1 MRYTAIYLRLSSDD
15 NDIDG
20 IKTEST
26 SIEGQRNIIHSFIN
40 NNADLSRTEIK
51 EYFDDGY
58 SGTSFSRPA
67 ITQLL
72 EDLRKGIIG
81 CIIVKDLSRF
91 GRNFVETGE
100 YLEQIFPL
108 LNVRFIAVND
118 NYDSYNNQI
127 TEMSVPLKNL
137 MNEMYSAD
145 ISKKIKSTLKIHIE
159 KGYFSGKPPLGYTLK
174 NHKLYIDEKAAKYI
188 KYIFSLAQNGM
199 TITEIT
205 KKLNKERVPT
215 AAEYFGY
222 GKNTLWARDIVKK
235 VLQNTVYIG
244 TVTRN
249 KNTNIRPRI
258 EVSRDKSEW
267 IVFENSHQPIISKET
282 FEKVQKMFTNKKS
295 GNRSGNYYPELK
307 GKIKCGVCGR
317 AVSRMNKYKVKDGS
331 LKRIYCVCK
340 TQLFEDC
347 FTDKVNIIDIKN
359 VIVKH
364 LEILMQFADVNLNA
378 VKYEYKKVSNDKTV
392 KELEKQ
398 IETADNRKLLLYTDY
413 KSGILSIERYLQK
426 REEVIKL
433 INSLQTKLDSLMSAV
448 QLPPDIET
456 AESIINSYKDKS
468 STVEDIIQKYLREVK
483 IFSKDRFEI
492 EWNLPDIFNQ
502 K

>member
-15 NDIDG
+15 NDIDR

-51 EYFDDGY
+51 EYVDDGY
-58 SGTSFSRPA
+58 SGTNFSRPA

-108 LNVRFIAVND
+108 LNVRFIAVTD

-145 ISKKIKSTLKIHIE
+145 ISEKIKSTLKIHIE
-159 KGYFSGKPPLGYTLK
+159 KGYFSGKPPLGYILR
-174 NHKLYIDEKAAKYI
+174 NHKLYVDEKAAKYVR
-188 KYIFSLAQNGM
+188 YIFSLAENGM
-199 TITEIT
+199 GIAEIT
-205 KKLNKERVPT
+205 TKLNREKIPT
-215 AAEYFGY
+215 VSEYFGHS
-222 GKNTLWARDIVKK
+222 KNTLWAEDVVKRL
-235 VLQNTVYIG
+235 LQNTVYIG

-249 KNTNIRPRI
+249 KNTNIRLRK
-258 EVSRDKSEW
+258 EVKTDKSEW
-267 IVFENSHQPIISKET
+267 LVFENSHQPIIDKEI
-282 FEKVQKMFTNKKS
+282 FDKIQKMFIPKKS
-295 GNRSGNYYPELK
+295 GKKGGNYYPEFK
-307 GKIKCGVCGR
+307 GKIKCGICGR
-317 AVSRMNKYKVKDGS
+317 TARRMNKYRAKDGV
-331 LKRIYCVCK
+331 LKRIYFVCR
-340 TQLFEDC
+340 TQLFENC
-347 FTDKVNIIDIKN
+347 FTDKVNIIDIKA
-359 VIVKH
+359 IVAKH
-364 LEILMQFADVNLNA
+364 LETLMHIADVNLNA
-378 VKYEYKKVSNDKTV
+378 IKSAHKEVNNGKAVKNI
-392 KELEKQ
+392 EKQ
-398 IETADNRKLLLYTDY
+398 IEVADNRKLLLYTDY
-413 KSGILSIERYLQK
+413 KRGMLTIEKYLQK
-426 REEVIKL
+426 REEVIRE
-433 INSLQTKLDSLMSAV
+433 INSLQTSLNSLTAIV

-456 AESIINSYKDKS
+456 AENILNDYKSKSITI
-468 STVEDIIQKYLREVK
+468 EDIIKKYLKEVR

>member
-20 IKTEST
+20 TKTEST
-26 SIEGQRNIIHSFIN
+26 SIEGQRNIIHGFIKD
-40 NNADLSRTEIK
+40 NADLSRTEIK
-51 EYFDDGY
+51 EYVDDGY
-58 SGTSFSRPA
+58 SGCSFNRPA
-67 ITQLL
+67 VTKLF

-108 LNVRFIAVND
+108 LNVRFIAVTD

-145 ISKKIKSTLKIHIE
+145 ISKKVKSTLKIHKE

-174 NHKLYIDEKAAKYI
+174 DHKLHIDEKAAEYI
-188 KYIFSLAQNGM
+188 RYIFSLAENGM
-199 TITEIT
+199 TVTEIT
-205 KKLNKERVPT
+205 KKLNKEKIPT
-215 AAEYFGY
+215 TSEYFGY
-222 GKNTLWARDIVKK
+222 ITNTLWVRDTVKR

-249 KNTNIRPRI
+249 KNTNIRPRT
-258 EVSRDKSEW
+258 EVSNDKSEW
-267 IVFENSHQPIISKET
+267 LVFENSHQPIILKET
-282 FEKVQKMFTNKKS
+282 FEKVQKMFTNKKN
-295 GNRSGNYYPELK
+295 GNRGGNYYPELK
-307 GKIKCGVCGR
+307 GKIKCGACGR
-317 AVSRMNKYKVKDGS
+317 TVSRMNKYRVKDSS
-331 LKRIYCVCK
+331 LKRIYCVCG

-347 FTDKVNIIDIKN
+347 LNEKVDIIAIKE
-359 VIVKH
+359 VIVKQ
-364 LEILMQFADVNLNA
+364 LQTLMQFADINLSA
-378 VKYEYKKVSNDKTV
+378 VKSEYKEISSNKTL

-398 IETADNRKLLLYTDY
+398 IETANTCKLLLYTDY
-413 KSGILSIERYLQK
+413 KSGILSIEKYLQK
-426 REEVIKL
+426 REEIIKL
-433 INSLQTKLDSLMSAV
+433 LNSLQIKLDNLMSAV
-448 QLPPDIET
+448 QLSPDIET
-456 AESIINSYKDKS
+456 AENILNSYKDKS
-468 STVEDIIQKYLREVK
+468 VTIEDIIQKYLKEVK

>member
-1 MRYTAIYLRLSSDD
+1 MKYTAIYLRLSSDD
-15 NDIDG
+15 DDIDG

-40 NNADLSRTEIK
+40 NNSELSHTETK
-51 EYFDDGY
+51 EYVDDGY
-58 SGTSFSRPA
+58 SGCGFNRPA
-67 ITQLL
+67 ITELL
-72 EDLRKGIIG
+72 EDLRKGVIG

-108 LNVRFIAVND
+108 LNVRFIAVTD
-118 NYDSYNNQI
+118 NYDSYKSQI

-145 ISKKIKSTLKIHIE
+145 ISKKIKSTLKIHKE
-159 KGYFSGKPPLGYTLK
+159 KGYFSGKPPLGYILK
-174 NHKLYIDEKAAKYI
+174 DHKLYIDEKAAEYI
-188 KYIFSLAQNGM
+188 RYIFSLAENG
-199 TITEIT
+199 TTVTEIT
-205 KKLNKERVPT
+205 KKLNKEKIPT
-215 AAEYFGY
+215 TSEYFGY
-222 GKNTLWARDIVKK
+222 ITNTLWVRDTVKR

-249 KNTNIRPRI
+249 KNTNIRPRTEI
-258 EVSRDKSEW
+258 SNDKSEW
-267 IVFENSHQPIISKET
+267 LIFENSHQPIISRET
-282 FEKVQKMFTNKKS
+282 FEKVQKMFTNKKN
-295 GNRSGNYYPELK
+295 GNRGGNYYPEFK
-307 GKIKCGVCGR
+307 GKIKCGACGR
-317 AVSRMNKYKVKDGS
+317 TVRRMNKYRVKDSS
-331 LKRIYCVCK
+331 LKRIYCVCG

-347 FTDKVNIIDIKN
+347 FTDKVNIIDIKD

-364 LEILMQFADVNLNA
+364 LETLMQFADINLNA
-378 VKYEYKKVSNDKTV
+378 VKSAHKEISSDKTV

-398 IETADNRKLLLYTDY
+398 IETANNRKLLLYTDY
-413 KSGILSIERYLQK
+413 KSGMFSIERYLQK

-433 INSLQTKLDSLMSAV
+433 INSLQTKLDNLMSV
-448 QLPPDIET
+448 VKLPPNIET
-456 AESIINSYKDKS
+456 AENIINSYKDKS
-468 STVEDIIQKYLREVK
+468 VAIEDIIQKYLKEVK

-492 EWNLPDIFNQ
+492 VWNLPDIFNQ